1 MLETTHTVARDEA
14 FPGTAINKGEPK
26 MFGDGHLGL
35 SVTAGGSERLLK
47 AQSIADHRRD
57 DHPRRLA
64 WI

>member
-26 MFGDGHLGL
+26 MFGVDGSAHLL
-35 SVTAGGSERLLK
+35 T

-57 DHPRRLA
+57 DHPGRLA